1 MKKIM
6 RALRLKEVL
15 MPLWGHPR
23 RNVEREEDK
32 REKHFDITMD
42 DWMTVINTGHIFC
55 GKKGGHP
62 IWPEG
67 SFIFYL

>member
-1 MKKIM
+1 
-6 RALRLKEVL
+6 

-55 GKKGGHP
+55 GEK
-62 IWPEG
+62 EG
-67 SFIFYL
+67 VIRYGRQDHSYFTFKIKCFESNV